1 MANQCL
7 GTNRDG
13 NPCSAHVDEGQ
24 RWCRWHDPNRAE
36 ERIEWRRKGG
46 TARSNKARARKQL
59 AAAVLSIDDLDAL
72 LCRALVQVA
81 GGKMEPGVGSAM
93 AGIAKTIAG
102 IRSTGD
108 FEKRLEELEQAAG
121 VGNVRRFGS

>member
-1 MANQCL
+1 MDRTCKSPNRAGGPCGAQHY
-7 GTNRDG
+7 RDG
-13 NPCSAHVDEGQ
+13 
-24 RWCRWHDPNRAE
+24 WCRWHHPELEAQRQAERAA
-36 ERIEWRRKGG
+36 GG
-46 TARSNKARARKQL
+46 HARSNKVRARKQL

>member
-1 MANQCL
+1 MATNCL
-7 GTNRDG
+7 GQNKG
-13 NPCSAHVDEGQ
+13 GEPCSAYVDPGAS
-24 RWCRWHDPNRAE
+24 WCKWHDPSRAE
-36 ERIEWRRKGG
+36 ERLEWSRKGG
-46 TARSNKARARKQL
+46 QSRSNRQRARKQL